1 MTPTADQVFGSD
13 NGHSAETER
22 SQERLGQVAV
32 KLRVIFAILDEIE
45 TNYPEF
51 WEFVQGR
58 LRDELDPSK
67 RIPKGVDLETW
78 AKEQGAQPLEAFLDE
93 LLQDTEGP

>member
-1 MTPTADQVFGSD
+1 MTPTADQVRGSD
-13 NGHSAETER
+13 NCHSAETER
-22 SQERLGQVAV
+22 LQERLGQVAV

-51 WEFVQGR
+51 WKFVQDR
-58 LRDELDPSK
+58 LRVEFDPSE

-78 AKEQGAQPLEAFLDE
+78 ARQQGAQPLEAFLDE
-93 LLQDTEGP
+93 LLQDTGGA